1 MGILQEE
8 TRRILGY
15 FCKGLGGVGDL
26 DEVFDDSDERI
37 GLLPREAVAGIGDG
51 NHAATRDAGD

>member
-1 MGILQEE
+1 MSILQEE

-15 FCKGLGGVGDL
+15 FCKGLEGAGEL

-37 GLLPREAVAGIGDG
+37 GLLPGDAVAGIGDG
-51 NHAATRDAGD
+51 NHAATRDTGD